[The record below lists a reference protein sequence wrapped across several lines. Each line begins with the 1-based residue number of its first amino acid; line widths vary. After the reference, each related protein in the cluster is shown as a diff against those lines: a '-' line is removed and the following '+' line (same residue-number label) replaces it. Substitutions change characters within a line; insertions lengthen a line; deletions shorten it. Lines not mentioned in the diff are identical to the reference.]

1 MKQYFFSQRTQLSA
15 VVALYN
21 KNTQDGA
28 HMCAE
33 ELFINL
39 DMRGRGIINDGIF
52 LIFFPNAF
60 TDSCARPTPS
70 PLALP
75 YPRFLARPTQPPG
88 FPTRRP

>member
-1 MKQYFFSQRTQLSA
+1 MCPHNASRKFHEMKQYFFSQRTQLSA

-52 LIFFPNAF
+52 LIFL
-60 TDSCARPTPS
+60 S
-70 PLALP
+70 
-75 YPRFLARPTQPPG
+75 
-88 FPTRRP
+88 